1 MAFDN
6 DNLPQTIFIK
16 LTSQYQSVV
25 NVMFDFI
32 LSFIRVMVSVMD
44 RVIVWFMVRVK
55 VIVSYSMFHFFKVF
69 QKYDL

>member
-1 MAFDN
+1 
-6 DNLPQTIFIK
+6 
-16 LTSQYQSVV
+16 
-25 NVMFDFI
+25 MFDFI

>member
-55 VIVSYSMFHFFKVF
+55 VIVS
-69 QKYDL
+69 